1 MTDYAIK
8 YRPTDY
14 SQIVGHKAAVTALLK
29 FRSTSYPHTML
40 FAGPS
45 GTGKTTLARIVAREV
60 GCAPAALQEVNAA
73 NYTGVDAW
81 REILQSLA
89 YAPQVGSAT
98 MVIVDECHMLS
109 PSAWNVLLKD
119 TEEPAAHV
127 YWAFCTTLPQKVPKT
142 IRTRCHEIVL
152 DRVPKSAIRE
162 LVTGV
167 LDAEGLELPEGAAAA
182 LLDYAD
188 GSPRQALTGLGML
201 AGAESIEQVRELL
214 QEPGESEGVIALC
227 RLLFGRKT
235 PTWAAA
241 MKALAGVEN
250 PNAEAIRRVTEAYGV
265 KVVASPKAGPEGL
278 SVLESFVTPYPAGCG
293 LGPLL
298 ISIAKVVYE
307 Q

>member
-14 SQIVGHKAAVTALLK
+14 PQIVGHKAAITALRK

-40 FAGPS
+40 FAGLS

-109 PSAWNVLLKD
+109 KSAWNALLKD

-127 YWAFCTTLPQKVPKT
+127 YWAFCTTEPGRVPKT

-162 LVTGV
+162 LVSSV
-167 LDAEGLELPEGAAAA
+167 VVEEKLEMPEGATAA

-201 AGAESIEQVRELL
+201 AGAETIEQVRELL
-214 QEPGESEGVIALC
+214 QEPGESEGVISLC

-241 MKALAGVEN
+241 MKVLAAIEN
-250 PNAEAIRRVTEAYGV
+250 PNAEAIRRVVEAYGV
-265 KVVASPKAGPEGL
+265 KVAMSSKAGPEVL
-278 SVLESFVTPYPAGCG
+278 SVLEPFVTPYPAGCG
-293 LGPLL
+293 LGPLV
-298 ISIAKVVYE
+298 ISLAKVVYE